1 MAHPDLT
8 SHHVNYLIWRYLQE
22 SGHGEAAVTLQRAWN
37 HDPQSLPFAPYIRT
51 HALDG
56 NPTPFTPSKYFF
68 GPVPLEIETQK
79 GQAGPEEAGTG
90 TDQAAD
96 SSTSKAAR
104 EGGVSNG
111 HPTAEAGGPQL
122 PPATVKK
129 ARKSDRGEV
138 NGDEVPMD
146 VDTNGV
152 GTEKKPTVAASPSPA
167 QMNVDG
173 DGDVNMDVPPNLQE
187 QEPAAAPTFTLT
199 TGHSVGVQISPAKAA
214 DLSPNTTILNV
225 AGGDHV
231 TRTLWRPNDPTTVLA
246 AGDTFCS
253 LWRLQSTSS
262 GPVQEKLVE
271 SRGDGNCVSAVAWHP
286 KGHKFAVATYNDM
299 RGSITM
305 YDVAGNAVD
314 LLPEVP
320 RMITGLHWADNSSHL
335 IVVASDSKI
344 SELAIWDD
352 SLRPDEFPSPQVV
365 DGSIFDLSWLGHK
378 QAYAS
383 GHGVVYQCDVDS
395 SIRIAKTFSWG
406 DSDRVWSF
414 VRCANAG
421 SSPVAVAASSDTAAF
436 WVPTHDMHLDGA
448 HQGDITSIEIR
459 PRPESAEKTQ
469 LDHSVVL
476 ASAST
481 DDTVKIWQIDLE
493 AKRFICLH
501 RLVLGQSMPALAAC
515 FSPDG
520 YAVAAASRDRLF
532 IWNAERGG
540 TAMATWAVSGSDKA
554 KSEGEADHA
563 VNGQNGGVE
572 SLPDRSLSW
581 DTDGKKLAFGFAK
594 QLMIAYLVS
603 NGDDCRLTSLLPHPA
618 ISEHRWSPT
627 VYARPFTALLK
638 VHDQAVRCITTS
650 GYHNFKLDCWRQF
663 MSIHFTLCKFV
674 FEPPMTSEAIRGAVL
689 LGVFELLSLSTFH
702 SQPAFSFSYAICFF
716 DVSPSPR
723 PSAYTFEK
731 CPDSLLVTFFR
742 LTSRPLPSPTFM
754 RPGRDYLIMLF
765 LPSFNP
771 ADQPIYCTLKPFTLR
786 RLFPEFL
793 LPARE
798 SEWSIRGNRY
808 APCHS
813 SNFPAT
819 KIINMPRLFSAFL
832 ELFTKF
838 GDFTEDACQ
847 LLGRCL
853 FCAGISNIGIIMTNA
868 WNIGSN
874 DFRTFRADTFGTAL
888 GNFLGQSC
896 A

>member
-1 MAHPDLT
+1 M
-8 SHHVNYLIWRYLQE
+8 IR
-22 SGHGEAAVTLQRAWN
+22 RACRL
-37 HDPQSLPFAPYIRT
+37 LPTFERT
-51 HALDG
+51 HWYLWFKRDFNITNSSSPLTRHVSAVENLPPLSNYFFFLVLLKDLLSKTSNLCLQDG

-68 GPVPLEIETQK
+68 GPVSLELEAQK

-90 TDQAAD
+90 TDQASD

-138 NGDEVPMD
+138 NGDGVPMD

-152 GTEKKPTVAASPSPA
+152 ETERKLTVAASPSPA
-167 QMNVDG
+167 ETNVDG
-173 DGDVNMDVPPNLQE
+173 DGDVNMDVRPDLQE
-187 QEPAAAPTFTLT
+187 QEAAAAPTFTLT

-214 DLSPNTTILNV
+214 DLSPNTAILNV
-225 AGGDHV
+225 AGDDHV

-352 SLRPDEFPSPQVV
+352 SLRPDEFLSPQVV
-365 DGSIFDLSWLGHK
+365 DGSIYDLSWLGHK

-406 DSDRVWSF
+406 ESNRVWSF

-436 WVPTHDMHLDGA
+436 WVPTHDMYLDDA
-448 HQGDITSIEIR
+448 HQGDITSIEMR
-459 PRPESAEKTQ
+459 PHPESSEKTQ
-469 LDHSVVL
+469 LGHSVVL

-501 RLVLGQSMPALAAC
+501 RLDLGQSMPALAAC

-540 TAMATWAVSGSDKA
+540 TAMATWVVPGSDKA

-563 VNGQNGGVE
+563 VNGQNGTVE

-594 QLMIAYLVS
+594 QL
-603 NGDDCRLTSLLPHPA
+603 
-618 ISEHRWSPT
+618 
-627 VYARPFTALLK
+627 
-638 VHDQAVRCITTS
+638 AV
-650 GYHNFKLDCWRQF
+650 
-663 MSIHFTLCKFV
+663 
-674 FEPPMTSEAIRGAVL
+674 
-689 LGVFELLSLSTFH
+689 
-702 SQPAFSFSYAICFF
+702 
-716 DVSPSPR
+716 
-723 PSAYTFEK
+723 
-731 CPDSLLVTFFR
+731 
-742 LTSRPLPSPTFM
+742 
-754 RPGRDYLIMLF
+754 
-765 LPSFNP
+765 
-771 ADQPIYCTLKPFTLR
+771 
-786 RLFPEFL
+786 
-793 LPARE
+793 
-798 SEWSIRGNRY
+798 
-808 APCHS
+808 
-813 SNFPAT
+813 
-819 KIINMPRLFSAFL
+819 INLQR
-832 ELFTKF
+832 
-838 GDFTEDACQ
+838 
-847 LLGRCL
+847 
-853 FCAGISNIGIIMTNA
+853 
-868 WNIGSN
+868 
-874 DFRTFRADTFGTAL
+874 
-888 GNFLGQSC
+888 
-896 A
+896 